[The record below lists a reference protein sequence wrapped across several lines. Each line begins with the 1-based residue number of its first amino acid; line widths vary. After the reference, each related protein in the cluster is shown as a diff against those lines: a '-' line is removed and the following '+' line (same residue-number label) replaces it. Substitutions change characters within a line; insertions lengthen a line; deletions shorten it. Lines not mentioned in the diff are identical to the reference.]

1 MDKTWKVLPE
11 KMRWDNV
18 VLVSLLLL
26 CSSKF
31 DHSVAL
37 VCKLTTLAICC
48 AAAVEWRMSYEVI
61 VHKIDKSLHVNVKKK
76 IWFDDFLFSYAAI
89 TIHVQDFRIT
99 KRPVW
104 ARVTQEVGQDVS
116 GGALN
121 SVGKGFSFAQTRPQ
135 MAEDQSIAIDRRW
148 LRGNNFRK
156 LKLYKMLSVRMQRC
170 SRQEKGIG
178 SIRVGWTE
186 NYNGPGM

>member
-1 MDKTWKVLPE
+1 MI
-11 KMRWDNV
+11 
-18 VLVSLLLL
+18 
-26 CSSKF
+26 F
-31 DHSVAL
+31 
-37 VCKLTTLAICC
+37 
-48 AAAVEWRMSYEVI
+48 
-61 VHKIDKSLHVNVKKK
+61 
-76 IWFDDFLFSYAAI
+76 FSYAAI
-89 TIHVQDFRIT
+89 TIHVHDFRIT

-156 LKLYKMLSVRMQRC
+156 LKLYKMLSVRIQRC
-170 SRQEKGIG
+170 SRHEKGSRSVRVRWTDLEWARGVKVNNSFIWIKWTLYLKNVYNFRCKIQGFKDERAKSFDEVKWCDNKSCLSSFLYPHG
-178 SIRVGWTE
+178 SV
-186 NYNGPGM
+186 N